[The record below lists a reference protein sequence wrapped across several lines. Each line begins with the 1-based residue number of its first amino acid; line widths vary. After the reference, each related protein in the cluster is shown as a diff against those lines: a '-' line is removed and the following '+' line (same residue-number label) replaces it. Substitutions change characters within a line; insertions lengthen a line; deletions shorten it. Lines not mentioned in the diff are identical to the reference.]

1 MLPSWLPSVEEVKLL
16 YMQILLIPVKNVAR
30 LNQTLSARDPPSWV
44 SLGPLTKTVSLT
56 KLESGF
62 SKLPLLFFFPT
73 RPHLESYPQEQESQF
88 SENLPSSVSDQPGL
102 LSARILSSRFVR
114 IFPFLLSFLLVILP
128 QLIHTLF
135 LSSISRFFLVVDPDL
150 SLLQGSIALVSWVE
164 SSSPS
169 LNN

>member
-1 MLPSWLPSVEEVKLL
+1 MEEVKLL

-30 LNQTLSARDPPSWV
+30 LNQTLNARDPSSWV

-62 SKLPLLFFFPT
+62 SKLPLLFFPT

-102 LSARILSSRFVR
+102 LSARILSNRFVR
-114 IFPFLLSFLLVILP
+114 IFPFLLSLLLVILP
-128 QLIHTLF
+128 QRIPTLF
-135 LSSISRFFLVVDPDL
+135 RSSISRLFLVVNPDL
-150 SLLQGSIALVSWVE
+150 SLLQGSIALVS
-164 SSSPS
+164 
-169 LNN
+169 